1 MQNFLGGL
9 NVFNLIDQFLVPAV
23 AILVCL
29 TIHELAHGL
38 SAYALGD
45 DTAKRM
51 GRLTLNPIKH
61 VDPIGF
67 LVLMVVGFGW
77 AKPVPVSPIN
87 FKWPR
92 FGMAVTALAGPV
104 SNFLLTALV
113 LIFIIPLERL
123 LNSGGTGAVY
133 TVTILLR
140 IAVIS
145 TFLGVFNLLPIPPLD
160 GSKIVFSFL
169 PDRQY
174 NFLMRYERYGML
186 VLLALLWFGGIMEY
200 LLVVLRT
207 VYGWIA
213 GWTLP
218 LSIFL
223 FG

>member
-1 MQNFLGGL
+1 MDFFGSL
-9 NVFNLIDQFLVPAV
+9 NVFNLIDRFLVPAV

-61 VDPIGF
+61 VDPVGF

-77 AKPVPVSPIN
+77 AKPVPVNPNN
-87 FKWPR
+87 FKRPR
-92 FGMAVTALAGPV
+92 FGMAITALAGPV
-104 SNFLLTALV
+104 SNFLLTALI

-123 LNSGGTGAVY
+123 LSSGGTGAVY
-133 TVTILLR
+133 TVAILLR
-140 IAVIS
+140 IAMIS
-145 TFLGVFNLLPIPPLD
+145 TFLGLFNLLPVPPLD
-160 GSKIVFSFL
+160 GSKVLFSFL

-186 VLLALLWFGGIMEY
+186 ALLALLWFGGMMEH
-200 LLVVLRT
+200 LLTALRT

-213 GWTLP
+213 QWTEP
-218 LSIFL
+218 ISIFL

>member
-1 MQNFLGGL
+1 VDFFGSL
-9 NVFNLIDQFLVPAV
+9 NVFNLIDRFLVPAV

-61 VDPIGF
+61 VDPVGF

-77 AKPVPVSPIN
+77 AKPVPVNPNN
-87 FKWPR
+87 FKRPR
-92 FGMAVTALAGPV
+92 FGMAITALAGPV
-104 SNFLLTALV
+104 SNFLLTALI

-123 LNSGGTGAVY
+123 LSSGGTGAVY
-133 TVTILLR
+133 TVAILLR
-140 IAVIS
+140 IAMIS
-145 TFLGVFNLLPIPPLD
+145 TFLGLFNLLPVPPLD
-160 GSKIVFSFL
+160 GSKVLFSFL

-186 VLLALLWFGGIMEY
+186 ALLALLWFGGMMEH
-200 LLVVLRT
+200 LLTALRT

-213 GWTLP
+213 QWTEP
-218 LSIFL
+218 ISIFL

>member
-1 MQNFLGGL
+1 VDFFGNL
-9 NVFNLIDQFLVPAV
+9 NVFNLIDQFLVPAI

-77 AKPVPVSPIN
+77 AKPVPVNPNN
-87 FKWPR
+87 FRRPR
-92 FGMAVTALAGPV
+92 FGMAVTALAGPM
-104 SNFLLTALV
+104 SNFLLTALI
-113 LIFIIPLERL
+113 LIFQVPLVTL
-123 LNSGGTGAVY
+123 LISGGGLAAYY
-133 TVTILLR
+133 TARILLR
-140 IAVIS
+140 IAMIS
-145 TFLGVFNLLPIPPLD
+145 TLLGVFNLLPIPPLD

-174 NFLMRYERYGML
+174 NFLMRYERYGIIA
-186 VLLALLWFGGIMEY
+186 LLALLWFGGMMDHLIAA
-200 LLVVLRT
+200 LQT

-213 GWTLP
+213 EWTFP
-218 LSIFL
+218 ISNFL